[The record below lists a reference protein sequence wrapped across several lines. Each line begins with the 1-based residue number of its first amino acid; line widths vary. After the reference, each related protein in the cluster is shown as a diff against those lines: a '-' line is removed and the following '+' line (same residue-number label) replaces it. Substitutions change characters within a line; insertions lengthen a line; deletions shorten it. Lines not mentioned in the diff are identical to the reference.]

1 MDKKTSIKQTLI
13 NSLAHAVKDC
23 GFSTDIDIA
32 IKNSDRPEL
41 ADFQTNIA
49 FLLAKIEKK
58 APKDIAEALIGK
70 LKSISKI
77 FDVSFVMPG
86 FINFKFTQEG
96 ISQTEK
102 LLCEN
107 KDYLID
113 KRGKK
118 KTVVLDYGGANI
130 AKELHMG
137 HLRSPIIGESLKR
150 LYALHGYKTIGDA
163 HLGDWGLQMGLIFAI
178 LDEIGSLDYYY
189 GKADKKPE
197 ITLDF
202 LNENYPKASAKSKV
216 DPAFKAKADEFTLK
230 LQRKEEPF
238 ISIWDEIRKVSVSAI
253 EKNYSALNC
262 NFELWY
268 GESNAEPYIERA
280 VAEFIGQGLTKIV
293 DGTMIVEVKKDGE
306 HIPIPK
312 KNPLDPNEKQLYKNP
327 MPPVIL
333 KKFNGG
339 DLYATTDIA
348 TLLQRVE
355 DNKGLTDIVYVTD
368 NRQSI
373 HFEQVFRAV
382 RKANIVPSNISL
394 SHIGFGTMMG
404 RDGKPFKTRDGGVI
418 KLEDI
423 INLLKDKAQEKLK
436 ANGVENDPL
445 LALQIGVGAMKFG
458 DLSNDV
464 FRDYIF
470 DLDDFISFEGKTGP
484 YIQYTAVRIKS
495 ILKKA
500 GDFTPVF
507 AIDSELER
515 QIVLSIL
522 KLRES
527 YTLAL
532 NALSPNLVCNAVYDL
547 ASKFSTF
554 YNGTRILSEK
564 NEEKRNAYLTLARL
578 VLQELEQ
585 GLNILA
591 IDIPE
596 KM

>member
-1 MDKKTSIKQTLI
+1 MDKKFSIKQYLV
-13 NSLAHAVKDC
+13 NNLKDAVKAC
-23 GFSTDIDIA
+23 GFDSSVDVA

-41 ADFQTNIA
+41 ADFQTNVA
-49 FLLAKIEKK
+49 FLLAKAEKK
-58 APKDIAEALIGK
+58 APKDVAEMLIAKLGK
-70 LKSISKI
+70 LAKEV
-77 FDVSFVMPG
+77 DVTFVMPG
-86 FINFKFTQEG
+86 FINFKFTKAG
-96 ISQTEK
+96 ISEVEK
-102 LLCEN
+102 LLCQN

-113 KRGKK
+113 KRGEK

-150 LYALHGYKTIGDA
+150 LFDLHGYKTIGDA

-189 GKADKKPE
+189 GKSSKKPE

-216 DPAFKAKADEFTLK
+216 DPEFKAKADDFTLK
-230 LQRKEEPF
+230 LQKKEEPF
-238 ISIWDEIRKVSVSAI
+238 ITIWNEIRKVSVTAI

-268 GESNAEPYIERA
+268 GESNAEPYIERT
-280 VAEFIGQGLTKIV
+280 VAEFVNKGLTQTV
-293 DGTMIVEVKKDGE
+293 DGTMIVDVKKEGE
-306 HIPIPK
+306 HVPIPK
-312 KNPLDPNEKQLYKNP
+312 KNPDDPNEKQLYKNP

-355 DNKGLTDIVYVTD
+355 DNKNLSDIVYVTD

-373 HFEQVFRAV
+373 HFEQVFRAS
-382 RKANIVPSNISL
+382 RKAGIVPDRINL
-394 SHIGFGTMMG
+394 AHIGFGTMMG
-404 RDGKPFKTRDGGVI
+404 KDGKPFKTRDGGVI

-436 ANGVENDPL
+436 SNGVEDDPR

-470 DLDDFISFEGKTGP
+470 DLDDFLSFEGKTGP

-500 GDFTPVF
+500 GAFEEVYSVSSD
-507 AIDSELER
+507 LER

-527 YTLAL
+527 YALAL
-532 NALSPNLVCNAVYDL
+532 NSLSPNLVCNAVYDL

-554 YNGTRILSEK
+554 YNGTRILAEK
-564 NEEKRNAYLTLARL
+564 DIAQRNAYLTLSKL